1 MIQHDTRSLLKTVSI
16 FSELDARELDALLQI
31 TVTKTLRADEVFFR
45 KGSEGT
51 NAFIVTRGRLKITTS
66 GEDGREFVLQI
77 IGPGDVLGELALLD
91 RSPRSATVVAV
102 EPSELLVIQ
111 RRDFLPFL
119 KRHPAVAVKL
129 LEELGGRVRRLSDLL
144 EDTVF
149 LGLGAR
155 LAKKLLVLAVSFG
168 REVQNGI
175 RVDLKLS
182 QQELGEMVGMTRES
196 INKQIR
202 SWTKE
207 GVLSMQKGFI
217 TIHKEE
223 VLEDLARL
231 TI

>member
-129 LEELGGRVRRLSDLL
+129 LEEL
-144 EDTVF
+144 
-149 LGLGAR
+149 
-155 LAKKLLVLAVSFG
+155 VLAVSFG